1 MFDFIRSRT
10 RAPQDAAPLDD
21 SLDAFG
27 SEQTSASASSRF
39 ADALKFRAP
48 FNWRIAVLA
57 AALIVIGGS
66 LYQLRDRLPFMNVEA
81 ASASLTIES
90 VPTGAEVFAAG
101 AWQGRTP
108 LTIAVSPGQHEF
120 DLVHQGR
127 HKALVAD
134 ARAGAAVVHHVEF
147 ETVPETPKKA
157 SLSITTEPSKLRV
170 TVDGVARGLSPLTV
184 EEIDAGAHE
193 ITVAGTSGTISR
205 KVELAAGES
214 ASVIIS
220 SIAAPARPAAAP
232 SPAAGWLTVS
242 APVVLQVI
250 EGKDIVG
257 TSASPKIMLTAGTHQ
272 LRLANDAL
280 GFSERR
286 VVQVR
291 SGSTATI
298 RVEMPTAPLSINA
311 LPWAEVWLDG
321 VRIGETPIGNR
332 PVTIGSHDLLFRHP
346 EYGERRQTVTVTLTS
361 RGRVSVDMKAADTKK
376 KGGS

>member
-27 SEQTSASASSRF
+27 SEQTPASASSRF

-205 KVELAAGES
+205 KVDLAAGES

-361 RGRVSVDMKAADTKK
+361 RGRVSVDMKAVDTKK